1 MTGPLAF
8 WHKALGSRGGLSG
21 MRFANALVVSWVV
34 LLAVAAV
41 PARGA
46 EPVAEPE
53 SADAPAGADAGSAVP
68 ELEVR
73 LRVSGWAAAWGGDV
87 DARGARTDVTAQLG
101 EAFELENLGAS
112 AELELRWRRLVV
124 VAGGSWLDVDDELET
139 EPLRVG
145 FLPTVLDATLFFP
158 GAPPGAFGVAIPGTT
173 ATIAPGRVDVDVEQA
188 TGELLLGY
196 RLVSAP
202 LPRLAGGSGGADSR
216 RVDFDVVAGVRYYD
230 VETRIDV
237 SIPPAEFAGVVGT
250 VFFIPAPELFP
261 ELQIDIPP
269 EFFESLRGLELGE
282 LEFGEA
288 DIPNVLLAGVRRRF
302 EADARWLDPVLGFRL
317 GVDLADCL
325 RLRLRGDVGGF
336 GLGSASRL
344 SWTAELGLVLRLTA
358 HWEAEL
364 AWLASGLERDRGAG
378 ALDILVH
385 GPRAGVTYRF

>member
-1 MTGPLAF
+1 
-8 WHKALGSRGGLSG
+8 
-21 MRFANALVVSWVV
+21 MRFVYAFAWLF
-34 LLAVAAV
+34 LLAVAGP

-46 EPVAEPE
+46 EPIAESEAAAEP
-53 SADAPAGADAGSAVP
+53 ADAPRAVP

-87 DARGARTDVTAQLG
+87 DARGARTDVTAQLD

-139 EPLRVG
+139 EPLQARFAPSV
-145 FLPTVLDATLFFP
+145 VDATLFFP
-158 GAPPGAFGVAIPGTT
+158 GAPPGAFGVAIPATA

-188 TGELLLGY
+188 TAELLLGY
-196 RLVSAP
+196 RLLSAP
-202 LPRLAGGSGGADSR
+202 LPLPPGASGARDSR
-216 RVDFDVVAGVRYYD
+216 RIDFDLVAGVRYYD
-230 VETRIDV
+230 VETRVDV
-237 SIPPAEFAGVVGT
+237 SIPPAEFAGAVGT

-261 ELQIDIPP
+261 QLQIDVPP
-269 EFFESLRGLELGE
+269 EFFEPLRELALGE
-282 LEFGEA
+282 VEFGEA
-288 DIPNVLLAGVRRRF
+288 DIPSVSLAGVRRRF

-317 GVDLADCL
+317 GVDLAECL

-344 SWTAELGLVLRLTA
+344 SWTAEVGLALRLTE

-378 ALDILVH
+378 ALDLLVH
-385 GPRAGVTYRF
+385 GPRAGITYRF

>member
-1 MTGPLAF
+1 
-8 WHKALGSRGGLSG
+8 
-21 MRFANALVVSWVV
+21 MRFVYAFAWLF
-34 LLAVAAV
+34 LLAVAGP

-46 EPVAEPE
+46 EPIAESEAAAEP
-53 SADAPAGADAGSAVP
+53 ADAARAVP

-87 DARGARTDVTAQLG
+87 DARGARTDVTAQLD

-139 EPLRVG
+139 EPLQARFAPSV
-145 FLPTVLDATLFFP
+145 VDATLFFP
-158 GAPPGAFGVAIPGTT
+158 GAPPGAFGVAIPATA

-188 TGELLLGY
+188 TAELLLGY
-196 RLVSAP
+196 RLLSAP
-202 LPRLAGGSGGADSR
+202 LPLPPGASGARDSR
-216 RVDFDVVAGVRYYD
+216 RIDFDLVAGVRYYD
-230 VETRIDV
+230 VETRVDV
-237 SIPPAEFAGVVGT
+237 SIPPAEFAGAVGT

-261 ELQIDIPP
+261 QLQIDVPP
-269 EFFESLRGLELGE
+269 EFFEPLRELALGE
-282 LEFGEA
+282 VEFGEA
-288 DIPNVLLAGVRRRF
+288 DIPNVSLAGVRRRF

-317 GVDLADCL
+317 GVDLAECL

-344 SWTAELGLVLRLTA
+344 SWTAEVGLALRLTE

-378 ALDILVH
+378 ALDLLVH
-385 GPRAGVTYRF
+385 GPRAGITYRF

>member
-1 MTGPLAF
+1 
-8 WHKALGSRGGLSG
+8 
-21 MRFANALVVSWVV
+21 MRFATGLAWVFLAAAAL
-34 LLAVAAV
+34 

-46 EPVAEPE
+46 EPEAAGEP
-53 SADAPAGADAGSAVP
+53 ADAAAALPD
-68 ELEVR
+68 LEVR

-145 FLPTVLDATLFFP
+145 FLPAVLDASLFFP

-173 ATIAPGRVDVDVEQA
+173 ATLAPGRVDVDVEQA

-202 LPRLAGGSGGADSR
+202 LPRRAGGSGADEPR
-216 RVDFDVVAGVRYYD
+216 RIDFDLVAGVRYYD

-269 EFFESLRGLELGE
+269 EFFESLRGLELGT

-288 DIPNVLLAGVRRRF
+288 DVPNVSLAGLRRRF

-317 GVDLADCL
+317 GVDLLDRL

-336 GLGSASRL
+336 GLGSASQL
-344 SWTAELGLVLRLTA
+344 SWTAELGLVLRMTE